1 VQELRPNFYGVLE
14 RDGEQER
21 RGYLSTLR
29 RRQQRSTEQ
38 CHATSAELVS
48 RSQGAPFLMTRESTV
63 ATPLPT
69 IEEIKNAQDSVYAVM
84 PPTPQIVWP
93 LLCERLGAEVWVK
106 HENHTPIGAFKAR
119 TAVVYAAEVFRGSK
133 DIRGLVTATRG
144 NHGQSV
150 ALAARRFNV
159 PAHIVVPQGNSAEKN
174 AAMRAQGANLIEFGS
189 DYQDSKE
196 HAQKLADENGWHFV
210 PSYHRDIVKGVA
222 TYWLEFFSAVA
233 DLDVV
238 YVPIGQGSGICSCC
252 AVRNGMNLRTRIM
265 GVVAEGAP
273 AYALSFEAGRKI
285 AAPVTTLLGD
295 GMACRLPDDASLEVV
310 LGNVDRVVRVS
321 EEEMRQAMKI
331 YFTDTHNVVEGAG
344 AAGLAAAL
352 KEKHALRGKRLGLVA
367 TGGNVDHDVFA
378 RVLLD

>member
-1 VQELRPNFYGVLE
+1 MPTGSV
-14 RDGEQER
+14 
-21 RGYLSTLR
+21 
-29 RRQQRSTEQ
+29 
-38 CHATSAELVS
+38 
-48 RSQGAPFLMTRESTV
+48 V

-69 IEEIKNAQDSVYAVM
+69 IDEIKDAQELVYAVM

-106 HENHTPIGAFKAR
+106 HENHTPTGAFKAR
-119 TAVVYAAEVFRGSK
+119 TAVVYAAELFRGSK
-133 DIRGLVTATRG
+133 DIQGLITATRG

-150 ALAARRFNV
+150 ALAAKRFKV
-159 PAHIVVPQGNSAEKN
+159 PAHIVVPRGNSAEKN

-189 DYQDSKE
+189 DFQESKE
-196 HAQKLADENGWHFV
+196 HAQKLADQNGWHFV
-210 PSYHRDIVKGVA
+210 PSYHRDMVKGVA
-222 TYWLEFFSAVA
+222 TYWLEFLSAVA

-238 YVPIGQGSGICSCC
+238 YVPIGQGSGICACC
-252 AVRNGMNLRTRIM
+252 AVRNGLNLRTRIV

-295 GMACRLPDDASLEVV
+295 GMACRVPDDASLAVV
-310 LGNVDRVVRVS
+310 VENVDRVVRVS
-321 EEEMRQAMKI
+321 EEEMQRAMKI

-352 KEKHALRGKRLGLVA
+352 KEKHALQGKRVGLVA

>member
-1 VQELRPNFYGVLE
+1 M
-14 RDGEQER
+14 
-21 RGYLSTLR
+21 T
-29 RRQQRSTEQ
+29 TEFSV
-38 CHATSAELVS
+38 ATS
-48 RSQGAPFLMTRESTV
+48 
-63 ATPLPT
+63 LPT
-69 IEEIKNAQDSVYAVM
+69 IDEIKDAQELVYAVM

-106 HENHTPIGAFKAR
+106 HENHTPIAAFKAR
-119 TAVVYAAEVFRGSK
+119 TAVVYVAELFRGSK
-133 DIRGLVTATRG
+133 GIRGLVTATRG

-150 ALAARRFNV
+150 ALAAKRFGV
-159 PAHIVVPQGNSAEKN
+159 PAHIVVPRGNSPEKN
-174 AAMRAQGANLIEFGS
+174 AAMRAQGADLIEFGS
-189 DYQDSKE
+189 DFQESKE
-196 HAQKLADENGWHFV
+196 HAQELAKQHGWHFV

-222 TYWLEFFSAVA
+222 TYWLEFFSAVP
-233 DLDVV
+233 DLDII

-252 AVRNGMNLRTRIM
+252 AVRNGMKLQTKIV

-273 AYALSFEAGRKI
+273 AYALSFEAGRKV

-295 GMACRLPDDASLEVV
+295 GMACRVPDDASLAVV
-310 LGNVDRVVRVS
+310 LENVERVVRVS

-352 KEKHALRGKRLGLVA
+352 KERQALQGKRVGLVA

>member
-1 VQELRPNFYGVLE
+1 M
-14 RDGEQER
+14 
-21 RGYLSTLR
+21 T
-29 RRQQRSTEQ
+29 TEFSV
-38 CHATSAELVS
+38 ATS
-48 RSQGAPFLMTRESTV
+48 
-63 ATPLPT
+63 LPT
-69 IEEIKNAQDSVYAVM
+69 INEIKDAQELVYAVM

-106 HENHTPIGAFKAR
+106 HENHTPIAAFKAR
-119 TAVVYAAEVFRGSK
+119 TAVVYVAELFRGSK

-150 ALAARRFNV
+150 ALAAKRFGV
-159 PAHIVVPQGNSAEKN
+159 PAHIVVPRGNSPEKN
-174 AAMRAQGANLIEFGS
+174 AAMRAQGADLIEFGM
-189 DYQDSKE
+189 DFQESKE
-196 HAQKLADENGWHFV
+196 HAQELAKQHGWHFV

-222 TYWLEFFSAVA
+222 TYWLEFFSAVP
-233 DLDVV
+233 DLDIV

-252 AVRNGMNLRTRIM
+252 AVRNGMKLQTKIV

-273 AYALSFEAGRKI
+273 AYALSFEAGRKV

-295 GMACRLPDDASLEVV
+295 GMACRVPDDASLAVV
-310 LGNVDRVVRVS
+310 LENVERVVRVS

-352 KEKHALRGKRLGLVA
+352 KEKEALRGKRVGLVA